1 LPGRK
6 AFSGRA
12 FVSLN
17 MTVSFIVLIISSIVL
32 YIMPPG
38 RDAYWTD
45 WTYWSLDKDQ
55 WGALH
60 TVGGLAFLVFGIIH
74 LIPYNWKAFWNYVV
88 SRVRRQLNRKV
99 ELAGAL
105 MLNILI
111 VLVCIFNWFPSSTIM
126 NWGASIKESWV
137 KAGQRA
143 PFPHAELETLADL
156 SKKLSLDLPE
166 VVSRLQKDGITA
178 DPEKTVQ
185 YIASRNGRS
194 PAQLFEMI
202 SPRPAGTPGES
213 PALREGGGWG
223 RKSVK
228 MLSEEFQVE
237 DEGDRSNSGFNP
249 AGVVR
254 SGGDDSPRDRR
265 DHPRT
270 AGIISGFR
278 PTRILQ
284 AGG

>member
-1 LPGRK
+1 
-6 AFSGRA
+6 
-12 FVSLN
+12 

-60 TVGGLAFLVFGIIH
+60 TVGGLAFLIFGIIH
-74 LIPYNWKAFWNYVV
+74 LIPYNWKAFWNYLV
-88 SRVRRQLNRKV
+88 SRVRKQLNRKV

-105 MLNILI
+105 VLNILI

-137 KAGQRA
+137 KTGQRA

-156 SKKLSLDLPE
+156 SKKLNLDLPD
-166 VVSRLQKDGITA
+166 VLSRLQKEGITA

-185 YIASRNGRS
+185 YIASRNGLS
-194 PAQLFEMI
+194 PSQLLELI
-202 SPRPAGTPGES
+202 SPSAAGATGK
-213 PALREGGGWG
+213 AAGLMQGGGWG
-223 RKSVK
+223 RRTVK
-228 MLSEEFQVE
+228 MLSEEFQVDLE
-237 DEGDRSNSGFNP
+237 EALGRLKANGIEAKPDSNLRELSQ
-249 AGVVR
+249 
-254 SGGDDSPRDRR
+254 
-265 DHPRT
+265 
-270 AGIISGFR
+270 
-278 PTRILQ
+278 Q
-284 AGG
+284 AGKTPLAIAEIIRGREE